1 MRDHGGMAYFSAV
14 LAAERGTWRSVD
26 VDVEDAEDLDDLA
39 EEVRDAAGSDGAVL
53 VVLEREDEW
62 FALVRVDGRE
72 PRVFVSDLPAV
83 LSSRYGVL
91 LGSAADAP
99 APAPPRGEDGEDSA
113 AAVAAPTWAG
123 DTALLADL
131 GLTVEELTAAAE
143 GFDPAGALVEVGE
156 RCGFANLLEAV
167 R

>member
-1 MRDHGGMAYFSAV
+1 MAYFSAV
-14 LAAERGTWRSVD
+14 LTAERGTWRSVD
-26 VDVEDAEDLDDLA
+26 VDVEDADDLDDLA
-39 EEVRDAAGSDGAVL
+39 EEVRDAVAGDGAVL

-62 FALVRVDGRE
+62 FALVRVDGPE
-72 PRVFVSDLPAV
+72 PRTFVSDLPAV
-83 LSSRYGVL
+83 LASRYGVL

-99 APAPPRGEDGEDSA
+99 APQPAPGEDGEDAA

-123 DTALLADL
+123 DTGLLADL
-131 GLTVEELTAAAE
+131 GVSAEELTATAE

>member
-1 MRDHGGMAYFSAV
+1 MFMVKVHT
-14 LAAERGTWRSVD
+14 LARH
-26 VDVEDAEDLDDLA
+26 LA
-39 EEVRDAAGSDGAVL
+39 
-53 VVLEREDEW
+53 
-62 FALVRVDGRE
+62 
-72 PRVFVSDLPAV
+72 
-83 LSSRYGVL
+83 
-91 LGSAADAP
+91 SAADAP
-99 APAPPRGEDGEDSA
+99 APQPPPGEEGEDAA

-131 GLTVEELTAAAE
+131 GLPAEELTATAE